1 MSLEVDKVY
10 MIHYTP
16 LKERKQRLLESIP
29 FDMQWIE
36 SEPKHQYW
44 NTDKKNWEEKVIPHI
59 PYRQLKESEIS
70 LAHKII
76 EALKDIVKN
85 GYKRSLIFEDDVIL
99 IEDFVNTFNAN
110 LSATAQD
117 WDFIFIGSGCNLR
130 VPRNR
135 LVEGQVAYKVPHP
148 ATKCTDS
155 FCVTLEAAKK
165 VLDTI
170 IPFTFPIDFELNYQL
185 ALHDM
190 NVYWW
195 EPPIVQQG
203 SQCGLHRSAIQS

>member
-1 MSLEVDKVY
+1 MSLEVDNVY

-85 GYKRSLIFEDDVIL
+85 GHERSLIFEDDVIL
-99 IEDFVNTFNAN
+99 IEDFVKYF
-110 LSATAQD
+110 
-117 WDFIFIGSGCNLR
+117 
-130 VPRNR
+130 
-135 LVEGQVAYKVPHP
+135 
-148 ATKCTDS
+148 
-155 FCVTLEAAKK
+155 
-165 VLDTI
+165 
-170 IPFTFPIDFELNYQL
+170 
-185 ALHDM
+185 
-190 NVYWW
+190 
-195 EPPIVQQG
+195 
-203 SQCGLHRSAIQS
+203 